1 MRPDSVRLAARVPGW
16 LLTAAAVIGCLLVVG
31 AGIYALI
38 RLLVVIAPV
47 VLAIVAAL
55 LLSAL
60 LGPLARRLRA
70 LRLPA
75 WLASLL
81 TVLLLLLVLL
91 GSVVLIGVRVLSQ
104 FSDLRRQLAA
114 GLRRLHDMLVSG
126 PLHLDER
133 QITELTNAGERALRS
148 AIPGPAAAANAA
160 EILTAG
166 VLTLLLLFFVL
177 RDGPTAWQRATTLVP
192 QHRRTR
198 VTAAAAAGWH
208 SVTWYVRGI
217 VVIALVD
224 AIGIGIAL
232 VVLRVPLALAL
243 VLLTFIAA
251 FVPIVGATVAG
262 TVAVAV
268 AFVARGPT
276 TALLVLAAVL
286 LVQQLEGHLLHPLVM
301 RRAVRLHP
309 VVTLLA
315 IGVGTLLAGIA
326 GAVVAVPTC
335 AFVYHAVAGYRAAAR
350 AELALPAPPTDDDT
364 DAEE

>member
-16 LLTAAAVIGCLLVVG
+16 LLTAAAVTGCLLVLG
-31 AGIYALI
+31 AGVYALI
-38 RLLVVIAPV
+38 RVLVVIAPV
-47 VLAIVAAL
+47 VLAVVAAL
-55 LLSAL
+55 LLGAL
-60 LGPLARRLRA
+60 LGPLTRLLRR

-91 GSVVLIGVRVLSQ
+91 GSLVLIGVRVVSQ
-104 FSDLRRQLAA
+104 FGDLRRQLTA
-114 GLRRLHDMLVSG
+114 GVGRLHELLVSG
-126 PLHLDER
+126 PLHLDAR
-133 QITELTNAGERALRS
+133 QITELTNAAVRALRS
-148 AIPGPAAAANAA
+148 AIPGPAAAASAA
-160 EILTAG
+160 EILTAS

-177 RDGPTAWQRATTLVP
+177 RDGPLAWQRATTLVP
-192 QHRRTR
+192 EHRRAR

-208 SVTWYVRGI
+208 SVTLYVRGI
-217 VVIALVD
+217 VVIASVD
-224 AIGIGIAL
+224 ALGIGIAL

-243 VLLTFIAA
+243 ILLTFIAA

-262 TVAVAV
+262 VIAVAV
-268 AFVARGPT
+268 AFVTRGPT

-286 LVQQLEGHLLHPLVM
+286 LVQQTEGHLLHPLVM

-315 IGVGTLLAGIA
+315 IGVGTLVAGIA

-335 AFVYHAVAGYRAAAR
+335 AFVYHAVAGYRAAAH
-350 AELALPAPPTDDDT
+350 AESAPPTPPADT
-364 DAEE
+364 DDPP